1 MASSATRYL
10 SLHLPHL
17 ALETGATAP
26 DLARPRAA
34 YAKIKSAHRLVA
46 ADAAARRL
54 GLSPGLSLADARAI
68 APDLDAVEHD
78 PAAQARRLE
87 TIADW
92 ARRFTPLAALDA
104 PDGVMLDISGAAHL
118 FGGEAALL
126 RDIEQRLARQGVTGT
141 GAVASTPEAAW
152 ALARTSRTRR
162 APEDEKALLRLVCAL
177 PVAALRL
184 DAAIVAAL
192 ERAGLKQIGDLY
204 LRPRAP
210 IAARFGEKVFATL
223 DAMLGKTRSAISPRF
238 EAPAYIVERRF
249 AEGLAARAQI
259 EESIAALSVEL
270 CRMLEAHGE
279 GARRLCATLFRVD
292 GVVRHI
298 HAGASRPLRDAKAMA
313 RLFHERLEAAGK
325 TRDEDVLD
333 AGYGFD
339 VIRLAA
345 TAVDALDPVQHML
358 AQKGKTQGDL
368 VLSDAERAARLAD
381 LVDRLGARLGVRRV
395 MRLEA
400 RDTHWPEHAVVA
412 MPVADG
418 KPGAAPVAAP
428 ADAPERPL
436 RLFETPELVEA
447 IASVP
452 DGPPVRF
459 KWRRLMHEVAAVEG
473 PERIAPEW
481 WKQEASAL
489 TRDYFRIEDKEG
501 QRFWLFR
508 EGLYASETARPRWY
522 VHGLFS

>member
-1 MASSATRYL
+1 MAYSATRYL
-10 SLHLPHL
+10 SLYLPHL

-34 YAKIKSAHRLVA
+34 YAKIKNAHRLVA

-54 GLSPGLSLADARAI
+54 GLTPGLSLTDARAI

-78 PAAQARRLE
+78 EGAMARRLA

-104 PDGVMLDISGAAHL
+104 PDGLMLDISGAAHL
-118 FGGEAALL
+118 FGGEEALL
-126 RDIEQRLARQGVTGT
+126 RDIEQRLARQGVTGI
-141 GAVASTPEAAW
+141 GAVAATPEAAW
-152 ALARTSRTRR
+152 AFARYSRVRLA
-162 APEDEKALLRLVCAL
+162 PDEEKPLLRLVCAL
-177 PVAALRL
+177 PVVALRL
-184 DAAIVAAL
+184 DAGTVAAL
-192 ERAGLKQIGDLY
+192 DRAGLKCIGDIH

-210 IAARFGEKVFATL
+210 ITARFGEKVFGTL

-249 AEGLAARAQI
+249 AEGVAARAQI
-259 EESIAALSVEL
+259 EDSIAALSAEL
-270 CRMLEAHGE
+270 CRMLESHGE
-279 GARRLCATLFRVD
+279 GARRLCATLFRID
-292 GVVRHI
+292 GAVRHI

-325 TRDEDVLD
+325 TRDEDPLD

-345 TAVDALDPVQHML
+345 TEVDPLDPVQHML
-358 AQKGKTQGDL
+358 AQKGKAQGDL
-368 VLSDAERAARLAD
+368 VLSDAERAARMSD

-400 RDTHWPEHAVVA
+400 QDTHWPEHAVVA
-412 MPVADG
+412 VPVTEG
-418 KPGAAPVAAP
+418 KPRAAPVAAISE
-428 ADAPERPL
+428 APERPL
-436 RLFETPELVEA
+436 RLFENPEPVEA

-473 PERIAPEW
+473 PERISPQW

-489 TRDYFRIEDKEG
+489 TRDYFRIEDREG

-522 VHGLFS
+522 VHGLFA

>member
-1 MASSATRYL
+1 MAHSATRYL

-17 ALETGATAP
+17 ALESGASAP

-46 ADAAARRL
+46 VDAAARRL
-54 GLSPGLSLADARAI
+54 GLAPGLSLADARAI
-68 APDLDAVEHD
+68 APDLDAIEHD
-78 PAAQARRLE
+78 PAAQERRLAA
-87 TIADW
+87 IADW

-118 FGGEAALL
+118 FGGEDALV
-126 RDIEQRLARQGVTGT
+126 REIEQRLARQGVTGMC
-141 GAVASTPEAAW
+141 AVAATPEAAW
-152 ALARTSRTRR
+152 AFARFSRTKR
-162 APEDEKALLRLVCAL
+162 APDEEKPLLRLVCAL

-184 DAAIVAAL
+184 DAGIVASL
-192 ERAGLKQIGDLY
+192 ERAGLKVIGDIY
-204 LRPRAP
+204 MRPRAP
-210 IAARFGEKVFATL
+210 IAARFGEKVFGTL
-223 DAMLGKTRSAISPRF
+223 DALLGHTRSAISPRF

-249 AEGLAARAQI
+249 AEGVAARAQI
-259 EESIAALSVEL
+259 EDSIAALSVEL
-270 CRMLEAHGE
+270 CRMLESHGE
-279 GARRLCATLFRVD
+279 GAQRLCATLFRVD
-292 GVVRHI
+292 GAVRHI

-333 AGYGFD
+333 VGYGFD

-345 TAVDALDPVQHML
+345 TAVDSLDPVQHML
-358 AQKGKTQGDL
+358 AQKGKAQGDL
-368 VLSDAERAARLAD
+368 VLSDAERAARMSD
-381 LVDRLGARLGVRRV
+381 LVDRLGARLGTRRV

-412 MPVADG
+412 TPVTDAKAG
-418 KPGAAPVAAP
+418 PAPVAIWSE
-428 ADAPERPL
+428 APERPL
-436 RLFETPELVEA
+436 RLFENPELVEA

-459 KWRRLMHEVAAVEG
+459 KWRRLTHEVAAVEG
-473 PERIAPEW
+473 PERISPEW
-481 WKQEASAL
+481 WKQEANAL
-489 TRDYFRIEDKEG
+489 TRDYFRIEDRDG

-508 EGLYASETARPRWY
+508 EGLYASETARPKWY
-522 VHGLFS
+522 VHGLFA